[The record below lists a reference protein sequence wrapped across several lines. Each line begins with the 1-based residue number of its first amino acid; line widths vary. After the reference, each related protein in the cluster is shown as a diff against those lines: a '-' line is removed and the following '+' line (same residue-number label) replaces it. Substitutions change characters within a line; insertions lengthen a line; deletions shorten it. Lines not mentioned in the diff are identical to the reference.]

1 MNGEIRNMH
10 KSFQLKIGRK
20 WNTQKTICK
29 WGYITNKDFV
39 GMVSDYVDMFHL
51 TQFTVVRG
59 CCKNGNKHAGSK
71 NGERL

>member
-1 MNGEIRNMH
+1 
-10 KSFQLKIGRK
+10 
-20 WNTQKTICK
+20 
-29 WGYITNKDFV
+29 
-39 GMVSDYVDMFHL
+39 MVSDYVDMFHL